1 MSKETQYFA
10 ISYVKLLDAY
20 VGESNQIGSWT
31 LIGYTG
37 PGTVVTGG
45 ADKDT
50 STTANFNYGGG
61 AYRGS
66 TGSATIGNTEVSARV
81 GWVAVSKVALNEVA
95 IGARWTLSVSAAA
108 SQSLVSY
115 TAAVPTGADA
125 LTPNF
130 KALSH

>member
-1 MSKETQYFA
+1 M
-10 ISYVKLLDAY
+10 
-20 VGESNQIGSWT
+20 
-31 LIGYTG
+31 IGYTG
-37 PGTVVTGG
+37 PGTIVTGG

-66 TGSATIGNTEVSARV
+66 TGSVTIGNTAVSAQV

-115 TAAVPTGADA
+115 TAAVPSGADA